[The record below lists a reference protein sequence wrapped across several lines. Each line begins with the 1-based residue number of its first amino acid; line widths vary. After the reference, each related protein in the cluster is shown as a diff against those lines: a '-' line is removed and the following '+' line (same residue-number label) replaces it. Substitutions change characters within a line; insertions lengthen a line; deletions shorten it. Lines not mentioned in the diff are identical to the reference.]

1 MKTISSLERLVLYM
15 KNNVIYVDFSKKCR
29 IYKSNL
35 LLTNLVKFIKKVFKI
50 NSRSN
55 VYKTTFYPRK
65 SKRIL

>member
-1 MKTISSLERLVLYM
+1 M

-35 LLTNLVKFIKKVFKI
+35 LLTNLVKFIKKIFKI